1 MHDNIPIPIRIRL
14 PRTPHPHRRARIMS
28 ASVENTSD
36 SNSDVNTTNR
46 ERSEKLKRFPN
57 TEPPLLQQDSDRA
70 NSPRRRSLDANS
82 TGPDPD
88 DLGSATLAERS
99 RDPSVRFAGLRAE
112 RGQEV
117 GALRDVGGVG
127 LVAGA
132 SYVAC
137 ESRCWQEEEGCG
149 GEEGGGGE
157 MHLWLDFRLVLGL
170 VL

>member
-1 MHDNIPIPIRIRL
+1 MKRHMNGTLALVTFAVGFAWPIAAVGPQTGR
-14 PRTPHPHRRARIMS
+14 P
-28 ASVENTSD
+28 D
-36 SNSDVNTTNR
+36 R
-46 ERSEKLKRFPN
+46 EK
-57 TEPPLLQQDSDRA
+57 D
-70 NSPRRRSLDANS
+70 SPRRRSLDANS
-82 TGPDPD
+82 TGSDPD